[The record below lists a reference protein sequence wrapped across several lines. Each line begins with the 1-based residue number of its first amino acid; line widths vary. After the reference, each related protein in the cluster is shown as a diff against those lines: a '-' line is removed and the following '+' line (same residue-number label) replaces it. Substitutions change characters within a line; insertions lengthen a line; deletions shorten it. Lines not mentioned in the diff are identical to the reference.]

1 MGADTKRV
9 KPFFPQWLAS
19 QKIVLGHY
27 LHVGYRSVQMMFY
40 VSFSFSSQSLFIVC

>member
-1 MGADTKRV
+1 MQVGADTKRV

-27 LHVGYRSVQMMFY
+27 LHVGYFMLGTDLYR
-40 VSFSFSSQSLFIVC
+40 